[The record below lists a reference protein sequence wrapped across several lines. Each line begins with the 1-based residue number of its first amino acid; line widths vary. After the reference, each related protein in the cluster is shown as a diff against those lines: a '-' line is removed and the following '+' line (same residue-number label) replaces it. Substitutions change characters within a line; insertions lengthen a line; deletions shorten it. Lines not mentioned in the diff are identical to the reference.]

1 MNSPISPDRRFLK
14 YQIALLI
21 SIIVII
27 PLGYV
32 VRFSRGPAPEW
43 FNDSFG
49 SIAYEVFWILLVV
62 LILPRFSQIRAAV
75 AVCLAT
81 CGVEFLQ
88 LWTPPFLQAMR
99 ATLPG
104 RLILGNHFTWSDFIS
119 YFVGSFLGWLWVRW
133 LHFICFRL

>member
-1 MNSPISPDRRFLK
+1 MQLHSKLVLTKKSAFFSVYFGFRLHSVFSLLCCMA
-14 YQIALLI
+14 IASL
-21 SIIVII
+21 
-27 PLGYV
+27 
-32 VRFSRGPAPEW
+32 FKNCPEYC
-43 FNDSFG
+43 
-49 SIAYEVFWILLVV
+49 YEVFWILLVV

-104 RLILGNHFTWSDFIS
+104 RLILGNHFSWSDFIS
-119 YFVGSFLGWLWVRW
+119 YFVGSFLGWLWVRS
-133 LHFICFRL
+133 LHFTCFRL